1 MKEKVMNGLE
11 KFSKA
16 MLSPL
21 SYISA
26 AGLILV
32 LGALLTSTSLSSMIP
47 VLQWTPIK
55 LLGQLIYNCIMV
67 IINNLSLMFC
77 VGIAAAL
84 AKKNK
89 QQAAIIGLMSYF
101 MYLTA
106 GNVTLT
112 QLGMLAEPDPMVGL
126 YGTGQSTVF
135 GIQTVD
141 MGVFGG
147 ILLGL
152 VCGWVYNRTCEKQFK
167 GIITQIY
174 SGNRWSFT
182 CMVVFSILFGFGSC
196 FFWPPVQG
204 VISALTDLI
213 ATSGNFGLFLYGF
226 LERFLIPTGLH
237 HLIYTPFQFSALGNS
252 LTVGDATYTGSYIVM
267 MMEYS
272 MGLPFSDGIVWMY
285 TGFTKTFGY
294 LGIAAAFIF
303 TARREN
309 RARTAAAMIPL
320 AVTAS
325 VASITEPIDFLFC
338 FVSPLLWVAH
348 AVITGGFMVL
358 LHVLHVRAFTSNLLG
373 SLVFNLSAGEQL
385 QNMPLLYLLGLA
397 EILTYFAVFSVLI
410 KAKDLP
416 TPGREAALS
425 TDQSPYADPQEVC
438 RFIAALGGPENIAQ
452 LGNCFTRLRLTVRD
466 ASLLDM
472 GALLSLP
479 HKGLVVQGTRVQ
491 LVCGLHAAQLRHAI
505 EQQLAE
511 MAPV

>member
-1 MKEKVMNGLE
+1 MKNREKGEKRMQKFLRRLE
-11 KFSKA
+11 RFSQSL
-16 MLSPL
+16 LSPL
-21 SYISA
+21 SYLSA
-26 AGLILV
+26 AGLLLV
-32 LGALLTSTSLSSMIP
+32 LGALLTSKPLCQALP
-47 VLQWTPIK
+47 VLQWAP
-55 LLGQLIYNCIMV
+55 LQLVGQLLYNGMMV
-67 IINNLSLMFC
+67 LINNLSVILC
-77 VGIAAAL
+77 VGVAAVRAKTEKQEAAL
-84 AKKNK
+84 LA
-89 QQAAIIGLMSYF
+89 LMAYLVF
-101 MYLTA
+101 LTA
-106 GNVTLT
+106 NHTALEA
-112 QLGMLAEPDPMVGL
+112 LGLLAQPNGMTGL
-126 YGTGQSTVF
+126 AGTGQTTIL
-135 GIQTVD
+135 GIQVVD
-141 MGVFGG
+141 TGVASG
-147 ILLGL
+147 IVLGFAAA
-152 VCGWVYNRTCEKQFK
+152 W
-167 GIITQIY
+167 
-174 SGNRWSFT
+174 
-182 CMVVFSILFGFGSC
+182 LF
-196 FFWPPVQG
+196 
-204 VISALTDLI
+204 
-213 ATSGNFGLFLYGF
+213 
-226 LERFLIPTGLH
+226 IPTGLH
-237 HLIYTPFQFSALGNS
+237 HLIYMPFQFSSLGGS
-252 LTVGDATYTGSYIVM
+252 LTVGSVTYTGAYVVCM
-267 MMEYS
+267 TEYT
-272 MGLPFSDGIVWMY
+272 MGLPLSDGIVWMY

-294 LGIAAAFIF
+294 LGIAVAFIF

-385 QNMPLLYLLGLA
+385 QNLPLLYLLGLA

-416 TPGREAALS
+416 TPGREAAPS

-491 LVCGLHAAQLRHAI
+491 LVCGLHAAQLRHAL

>member
-1 MKEKVMNGLE
+1 M
-11 KFSKA
+11 
-16 MLSPL
+16 
-21 SYISA
+21 
-26 AGLILV
+26 
-32 LGALLTSTSLSSMIP
+32 LGALLTSKPLCQALP
-47 VLQWTPIK
+47 VLQWAP
-55 LLGQLIYNCIMV
+55 LQLVGQLLYNGMMV
-67 IINNLSLMFC
+67 LINNLSVILC
-77 VGIAAAL
+77 VGVAAVRAKTEKQEAAL
-84 AKKNK
+84 LA
-89 QQAAIIGLMSYF
+89 LMAYLVF
-101 MYLTA
+101 LTA
-106 GNVTLT
+106 NHTALEA
-112 QLGMLAEPDPMVGL
+112 LGLLAQPNGMTGL
-126 YGTGQSTVF
+126 AGTGQTTILGIQVVDTGRGKRHRAGLCGGVAFSTV
-135 GIQTVD
+135 
-141 MGVFGG
+141 
-147 ILLGL
+147 
-152 VCGWVYNRTCEKQFK
+152 TCEKQFY
-167 GIITQIY
+167 GMITQLY
-174 SGNRWSFT
+174 SGLRWSFLWLSALA
-182 CMVVFSILFGFGSC
+182 VALGLGFC
-196 FFWPPVQG
+196 FVCPPLQRAV
-204 VISALTDLI
+204 SALTGWI
-213 ATSGNFGLFLYGF
+213 AASGNAGVFLYGF
-226 LERFLIPTGLH
+226 LERLLIPTGLH
-237 HLIYTPFQFSALGNS
+237 HLIYMTE
-252 LTVGDATYTGSYIVM
+252 YT
-267 MMEYS
+267 
-272 MGLPFSDGIVWMY
+272 MGLPLSDGIVWMY

-303 TARREN
+303 TARKEN

-385 QNMPLLYLLGLA
+385 QNLPLLYLLGLA
-397 EILTYFAVFSVLI
+397 EILTYFAVFSILI

-416 TPGREAALS
+416 TPGREAAPS

-491 LVCGLHAAQLRHAI
+491 LVCGLHAAQLRHAL

>member
-1 MKEKVMNGLE
+1 MQKFLRRLE
-11 KFSKA
+11 RFSQSL
-16 MLSPL
+16 LSPL
-21 SYISA
+21 SYLSA
-26 AGLILV
+26 AGLLLV
-32 LGALLTSTSLSSMIP
+32 LGALLTSKPLCQALP
-47 VLQWTPIK
+47 VLQWAP
-55 LLGQLIYNCIMV
+55 LQLMGQLLYNGMMV
-67 IINNLSLMFC
+67 LINNLSVILC
-77 VGIAAAL
+77 VGVAAVRAKTEKQDAAL
-84 AKKNK
+84 LA
-89 QQAAIIGLMSYF
+89 LMAYLVF
-101 MYLTA
+101 LTA
-106 GNVTLT
+106 NHTALEA
-112 QLGMLAEPDPMVGL
+112 LGLLAQPNGMTGL
-126 YGTGQSTVF
+126 AGTGQTTIL
-135 GIQTVD
+135 GIQVVD
-141 MGVFGG
+141 TGVASG
-147 ILLGL
+147 IVLGFAAAWL
-152 VCGWVYNRTCEKQFK
+152 FNRTCEKQFY
-167 GIITQIY
+167 GMITQLY
-174 SGNRWSFT
+174 SGLRWSFLWLSALA
-182 CMVVFSILFGFGSC
+182 VALGLGFC
-196 FFWPPVQG
+196 FVCPPLQRAV
-204 VISALTDLI
+204 SALTGWI
-213 ATSGNFGLFLYGF
+213 AASGNAGVFLYGF
-226 LERFLIPTGLH
+226 LERLLIPTGLH
-237 HLIYTPFQFSALGNS
+237 HLIYMPFQFSSLGGS
-252 LTVGDATYTGSYIVM
+252 LTVGSVTYTGAYAVCM
-267 MMEYS
+267 TEYT
-272 MGLPFSDGIVWMY
+272 MGLPLSDGIVWMY

-348 AVITGGFMVL
+348 AVIAGGFMV
-358 LHVLHVRAFTSNLLG
+358 
-373 SLVFNLSAGEQL
+373 
-385 QNMPLLYLLGLA
+385 LLYLLGLA
-397 EILTYFAVFSVLI
+397 ELLTYFAVFSVLI

-491 LVCGLHAAQLRHAI
+491 LVCGLHAAQLRHAL

>member
-1 MKEKVMNGLE
+1 
-11 KFSKA
+11 
-16 MLSPL
+16 
-21 SYISA
+21 
-26 AGLILV
+26 
-32 LGALLTSTSLSSMIP
+32 
-47 VLQWTPIK
+47 
-55 LLGQLIYNCIMV
+55 
-67 IINNLSLMFC
+67 
-77 VGIAAAL
+77 
-84 AKKNK
+84 
-89 QQAAIIGLMSYF
+89 
-101 MYLTA
+101 
-106 GNVTLT
+106 
-112 QLGMLAEPDPMVGL
+112 
-126 YGTGQSTVF
+126 
-135 GIQTVD
+135 
-141 MGVFGG
+141 MGSV
-147 ILLGL
+147 
-152 VCGWVYNRTCEKQFK
+152 
-167 GIITQIY
+167 
-174 SGNRWSFT
+174 
-182 CMVVFSILFGFGSC
+182 
-196 FFWPPVQG
+196 
-204 VISALTDLI
+204 
-213 ATSGNFGLFLYGF
+213 
-226 LERFLIPTGLH
+226 
-237 HLIYTPFQFSALGNS
+237 
-252 LTVGDATYTGSYIVM
+252 TYTGAYAVCM
-267 MMEYS
+267 TEYT
-272 MGLPFSDGIVWMY
+272 MGLPLSDGIVWMY

-303 TARREN
+303 TARKEN

-385 QNMPLLYLLGLA
+385 QNLPLLYLLGLA

-491 LVCGLHAAQLRHAI
+491 LVCGLHAAQLRHAL